1 MCLRRISRGQRLK
14 EQVNGYFVVT
24 YSKHGSIFYTSRSV
38 FRYRTRMRLE
48 DRFDHRLKRESAGP
62 GQRVARINLLA
73 LRIADT

>member
-1 MCLRRISRGQRLK
+1 
-14 EQVNGYFVVT
+14 
-24 YSKHGSIFYTSRSV
+24 
-38 FRYRTRMRLE
+38 MRLE